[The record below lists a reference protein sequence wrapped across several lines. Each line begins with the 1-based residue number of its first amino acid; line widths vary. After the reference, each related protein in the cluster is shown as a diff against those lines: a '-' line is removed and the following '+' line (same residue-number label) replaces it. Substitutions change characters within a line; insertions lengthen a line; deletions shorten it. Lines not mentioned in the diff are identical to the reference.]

1 MNWRFNIIQ
10 KKKKKI
16 QIEQLEIFNL
26 VSKVALQLKLKL

>member
-16 QIEQLEIFNL
+16 QIEQLENFNL
-26 VSKVALQLKLKL
+26 VFKVALQLKLKL